1 MKKFL
6 KTLGIIAIV
15 LVCIAGVYLF
25 ACGSLISEIS
35 TTPVSA
41 PAQFVTDFTLLEE
54 DSYEVSAGDISMRIP
69 THYVTTNVKDYYIIA
84 GESKTT
90 KGALVI
96 YYKPVNHVAQKL
108 NLNAEFK
115 EYTDALALMEEKKP
129 GYPAN
134 LLFDV
139 PDDFFELA
147 KKIATA
153 NKNNIQFWNLASALE
168 TSYYLD
174 ARQRLTD
181 TGIDINAIYERD
193 NVRAAVFNSPELD
206 DYYMVMLIPKYNPE
220 NFYLFGVE
228 TSDLNEIIK
237 MLNTFEYTTGLGF

>member
-90 KGALVI
+90 KGALAI

-115 EYTDALALMEEKKP
+115 EYTDALALLEEHKP

-139 PDDFFELA
+139 PEDMFQLL
-147 KKIATA
+147 KKVATA
-153 NKNNIQFWNLASALE
+153 NKNNVQFWNLASALE

-174 ARQRLTD
+174 VRQNLND
-181 TGIDINAIYERD
+181 AGFDIHAIYERD
-193 NVRAAVFNSPELD
+193 NVRAVVFDSPELD
-206 DYYMVMLIPKYNPE
+206 VHMVMLIPKYDPE
-220 NFYLFGVE
+220 NFYFFGVE

>member
-6 KTLGIIAIV
+6 KVLGIIGIV
-15 LVCIAGVYLF
+15 FVCIAGLYLF
-25 ACGSLISEIS
+25 ACGSLLSEIS
-35 TTPVSA
+35 DTPDSA

-54 DSYEVSAGDISMRIP
+54 DSYEISEGDISMRIP
-69 THYVTTNVKDYYIIA
+69 THYATTNVRDYYMIA
-84 GESKTT
+84 GESRST
-90 KGALVI
+90 KGTLAI
-96 YYKPVNHVAQKL
+96 YYKPVNHVAKKL
-108 NLNAEFK
+108 HLDAEFK
-115 EYTDALALMEEKKP
+115 EYTDALALMEEHKP

-139 PDDFFELA
+139 PEDLFQLL
-147 KKIATA
+147 KKVATA
-153 NKNNIQFWNLASALE
+153 NKNNYQFWNLASALE

-174 ARQRLTD
+174 AREELIQ
-181 TGIDINAIYERD
+181 TGINIHAIYERD

-206 DYYMVMLIPKYNPE
+206 NLYMVMLIPKYDPK